1 MKFNSSIDYKY
12 QKQEFLILGLV
23 VVVVVGTFL
32 SISVLDN
39 ENNAVFAQTTDT
51 TTTTTNTAT
60 ANISP
65 STSNANTTLS
75 NVTTYNANGFI
86 RSVITPEVDSL
97 IPYLVYGSWD
107 ASIQNQDLSQF
118 NANFTMARINGTE
131 THTHQITNFKPTA
144 SVSLQ
149 GGPLGSS
156 ILYSGMVDVLTNGNP
171 KWQNV
176 PAVITIAD
184 FDTISIALDT
194 IKTDDHFNGQLIDGV
209 VQSVKTPEGQELL
222 LIIMEPAP
230 IVIPAMPQNNTAS
243 SSNTNMTN
251 STR

>member
-1 MKFNSSIDYKY
+1 MKFNSSIDLYKH
-12 QKQEFLILGLV
+12 QKQEYLILGLV
-23 VVVVVGTFL
+23 VAVAAFL

-39 ENNAVFAQTTDT
+39 KNYLVFAQNSDII
-51 TTTTTNTAT
+51 TTTNTAT
-60 ANISP
+60 TANAST

-86 RSVITPEVDSL
+86 RSVITPEVDPL
-97 IPYLVYGSWD
+97 VPYLVYGSWD
-107 ASIQNQDLSQF
+107 ASIQNQNLSKF

-131 THTHQITNFKPTA
+131 THTYQITNFKPTG

-156 ILYSGMVDVLTNGNP
+156 VLYSGMIDVLTNENP
-171 KWQNV
+171 KWKDV
-176 PAVITIAD
+176 PTVITIAD

-209 VQSVKTPEGQELL
+209 VQSVITPEGKELL
-222 LIIMEPAP
+222 LIVMEPSP
-230 IVIPAMPQNNTAS
+230 IVIPVVPQNNT
-243 SSNTNMTN
+243 TNN
-251 STR
+251 SR